1 MGVLERILQAKREEI
16 AALKAVEL
24 PEPPPLRRFSLE
36 RKTGDPLWLIAEIKL
51 RSPSAGALSTRL
63 SVTERAHSYEKA
75 GANML
80 SVLCDRSFFDGS
92 YEHLAQAKN
101 GSNLPVLCKEF
112 VLDKAQIRLAR
123 AWGADAILI
132 IVRCL
137 TPQHVSSLA
146 EDARAQGLEP
156 LLEVTNEEE
165 ARVALDAGTRIIG
178 VNARDLD
185 TLEIDL
191 ERATRVLKWLE
202 GRSVRVHLSGLG
214 SPADVARVAATGVDA
229 ALVGEALM
237 REDDPG
243 PLLQKMAV
251 MARTTPRAVLFP

>member
-1 MGVLERILQAKREEI
+1 
-16 AALKAVEL
+16 
-24 PEPPPLRRFSLE
+24 
-36 RKTGDPLWLIAEIKL
+36 
-51 RSPSAGALSTRL
+51 
-63 SVTERAHSYEKA
+63 
-75 GANML
+75 
-80 SVLCDRSFFDGS
+80 
-92 YEHLAQAKN
+92 
-101 GSNLPVLCKEF
+101 
-112 VLDKAQIRLAR
+112 LAR

-137 TPQHVSSLA
+137 TPERVSSLA

-243 PLLQKMAV
+243 PLLQKMAA
-251 MARTTPRAVLFP
+251 MARTTARAVLFP